1 MITITSIFI
10 FSFAYRLQKAHIIM
24 NHKAR
29 QLILHFGFPK
39 TGTTALQ
46 RTLFSQHDRLIKMYD
61 TLYPGGF
68 ENHFYLRALFAER
81 PESLF
86 QLQMLGLGDRNVI
99 SELLEDYRQD
109 VLTEINTTRPDRIVI
124 SCEDFIAMPPNE
136 LDALHAFVKTIADE
150 VVLFAYVRDP
160 WGESVSLLQEQIL
173 TGYVKKEA
181 KFTYMNSPSQTIS
194 RFENVFGLQAIIAP
208 YIKRSADFNVA
219 VDFCQRFGFDNLTPA
234 AMGNTNVRSGMK
246 REATCVLLQLNQL
259 YPVFDDGNEFIQ
271 DPARDLMR
279 ETIRY
284 SPQSRTPLQISE
296 KTAREIHKDSLTDIR
311 YLEERYFNGRKYFTE
326 HYNTLQTTQFDDT
339 LSVAALEPVQLSEF
353 LLSCMHELARRVV
366 EGDRSAQELKRMK
379 NSRLWKF
386 VSIIQKIREFIVP
399 RSGNSTDTLQKVKSL
414 HETMLESLRKDQS
427 Q

>member
-1 MITITSIFI
+1 
-10 FSFAYRLQKAHIIM
+10 M

-46 RTLFSQHDRLIKMYD
+46 RTLFSQHDLLLKMHD

-86 QLQMLGLGDRNVI
+86 QIQMLGLGDRNAI
-99 SELLEDYRQD
+99 SEFLESYRQD

-124 SCEDFIAMPPNE
+124 SCEDFIMMPPDE
-136 LDALHAFVKTIADE
+136 LDALHAFVKTITKE

-181 KFTYMNSPSQTIS
+181 KFTYANSPPHTIS
-194 RFENVFGLQAIIAP
+194 KFENVFGLQAIIAP
-208 YIKRSADFNVA
+208 YIKKSDGFNVV

-234 AMGNTNVRSGMK
+234 AMGYANIRSGMK

-259 YPVFDDGNEFIQ
+259 YPVFDDVNEFIQ
-271 DPARDLMR
+271 NPARDLMR

-326 HYNTLQTTQFDDT
+326 HYNTLRTTEFDDS
-339 LSVAALEPVQLSEF
+339 LSIATFEPVQLSEF

-366 EGDRSAQELKRMK
+366 EGDRSAQELNQELKRMK
-379 NSRLWKF
+379 NSRLWEI
-386 VSIIQKIREFIVP
+386 VSLIQKIRDFLVP
-399 RSGNSTDTLQKVKSL
+399 TRSHSKSTLQKVKSM
-414 HETMLESLRKDQS
+414 HKTVLEDLKKNREQ
-427 Q
+427 